1 MTNNTQFKPVTHC
14 IFDMDGLLLDTERI
28 YKVIYQNICSMYGQ
42 RYESDIQFQVLGRP
56 ERIGAEMI
64 IEHYKLPLSANEFQ
78 HIYHRLQKEL
88 FTDVKLMPGAERLLR
103 HLKAHNIP
111 IALAT
116 SSSAESYK
124 LKTVNS
130 LEVFDLFNHQVL
142 GGSDPGV
149 RRGKPCPDI
158 FIVAAERFPEPA
170 DPAKCLVFED
180 APNGVQAALAA
191 GMQCVMVPDEN
202 LPKRLQTDAT
212 LVINSLEEFKPELF
226 GLPAFADKA

>member
-14 IFDMDGLLLDTERI
+14 IFDMDGLLLDTETLYTEAFSRI
-28 YKVIYQNICSMYGQ
+28 VAPYGKTYTWEHKA
-42 RYESDIQFQVLGRP
+42 RIMGLRTTEVAAAIIDILDLPMKP
-56 ERIGAEMI
+56 EEFEAQAK
-64 IEHYKLPLSANEFQ
+64 KLY
-78 HIYHRLQKEL
+78 IEL
-88 FTDVKLMPGAERLLR
+88 FPRTKLLPGAERLLR

-116 SSSAESYK
+116 SSGAESYK

-202 LPKRLQTDAT
+202 LPKRLQNTAT

-226 GLPAFADKA
+226 GLPAFPDKA